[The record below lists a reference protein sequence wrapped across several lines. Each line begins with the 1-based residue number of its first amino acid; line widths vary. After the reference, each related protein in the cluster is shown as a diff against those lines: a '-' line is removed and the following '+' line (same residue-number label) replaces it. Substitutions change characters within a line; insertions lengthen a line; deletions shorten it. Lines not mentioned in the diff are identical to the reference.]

1 MDSLFDIDSI
11 FDIDLV
17 LKGLTGMGSLLFF
30 LGMLYFGFILMR
42 ARPGNW
48 ERVFFWSA
56 AGQLVGL
63 FLVAAVSLAAHFFGS
78 SFMDGGGVNWAW
90 VGSSVCKG
98 LVILCSLAGA
108 VALVGSSV
116 RGK

>member
-1 MDSLFDIDSI
+1 MDSI

-17 LKGLTGMGSLLFF
+17 LKGLTGLGSLLFF

-42 ARPGNW
+42 ARPGPW
-48 ERVFFWSA
+48 ERVFFWAA

-63 FLVAAVSLAAHFFGS
+63 FLVAAVSVVTMLFGYD
-78 SFMDGGGVNWAW
+78 FMGGGGVNWAW

-108 VALVGSSV
+108 VALVGSTV